1 MAVMITMVVDVLVAG
16 IIMMM
21 MVVVAMV
28 VDVLVAG
35 IMMMMVVVVAV
46 AVVVD
51 VIVAG
56 GMRRVIGVDV
66 IARSDDVDRRSHR
79 KGGKNESNKNFKLH
93 ICLEY

>member
-35 IMMMMVVVVAV
+35 IIMMMVVVV